1 MDGTVTSAAMRL
13 VLHAGLAAATLLPPA
28 ARAVPE
34 LVVLVRHGHKDA
46 PVEGRNN
53 FNLSETGLLQALRLS
68 HLLPACIVP
77 RQRLHL
83 ASYGFDLSTGKN
95 ARSYQTLVPLAVAS
109 GVDIRLF
116 QEADQSSEQI
126 GRQLLADPE
135 LSGGVLVVAW
145 EHRRLPLLARGLGW
159 TQMPRIDDDDFDRI
173 WLLRYRPSVPTPE
186 VSLLSQASLLQQDCF
201 RTAPAGGHP
210 LQRLAEQ
217 LLESLRPGLR

>member
-1 MDGTVTSAAMRL
+1 MAGIAAPSALRL
-13 VLHAGLAAATLLPPA
+13 AGLAFLAASVLLPPVA
-28 ARAVPE
+28 KAVPE
-34 LVVLVRHGHKDA
+34 LVVLVRHGHKDV
-46 PVEGRNN
+46 PVEGGDN

-68 HLLPACIVP
+68 HLLPACLVP
-77 RQRLHL
+77 QKRLHL
-83 ASYGFDLSTGKN
+83 ASYGFDHATGKN
-95 ARSYQTLVPLAVAS
+95 ARSYQTLVPLAVAT
-109 GVDIRLF
+109 GVNIRLYA
-116 QEADQSSEQI
+116 EADQRSEQI

-186 VSLLSQASLLQQDCF
+186 VSLLSQAGLLQHDCY
-201 RTAPAGGHP
+201 RKVAAGIHP

-217 LLESLRPGLR
+217 LIQSLRPGPR